1 MASTTAAA
9 AANDIAKE
17 TQEYLHAAGLNII
30 VLLEHARKFEG
41 TDEKNSGFSG
51 QTFTKIVHDIVT
63 AVDQEVTRFIIAC
76 KPPALDAEIRALCP
90 KINAGLFQ
98 LVQHFGRIPKIAGRT
113 YLVEVRRATCKT
125 LVAMVLLINTFLEHK
140 VELSSA
146 ILADMPYMSST
157 GVFWEHCKE
166 LKQIPVDNRAAVLT
180 IWQSVVSGL
189 VKDAAEEL
197 NESLAESENQTTKDG
212 DGEESDSMDDFSP
225 DIPKDRIEEARAMYK
240 LILSAKQVC
249 EKVGLRCIRD
259 CETFDE
265 EHVVWL
271 DRLLDLGRPVQ
282 DSVDELVA
290 ALSAD
295 DDEWKQAVRLEA
307 AKLTE
312 AMSNL
317 VTLAITFVDDSH
329 LSWFEQCRKR
339 LDVSKHTYHVVR

>member
-1 MASTTAAA
+1 MAAD
-9 AANDIAKE
+9 DIAKD
-17 TQEYLHAAGLNII
+17 TQEYLHAAGLN
-30 VLLEHARKFEG
+30 VVVFLEHVRAFEG

-51 QTFTKIVHDIVT
+51 QAFSKVVHDIVT

-76 KPPALDAEIRALCP
+76 KPPALDVEIRALCP

-98 LVQHFGRIPKIAGRT
+98 LVQHFDRIPKVAGRT
-113 YLVEVRRATCKT
+113 YLVEVRRALCKT
-125 LVAMVLLINTFLEHK
+125 LVAMVMLINTYLEQK
-140 VELSSA
+140 VELDSA
-146 ILADMPYMSST
+146 ILADMPYTSSS

-180 IWQSVVSGL
+180 IWQAVVSGL

-197 NESLAESENQTTKDG
+197 HESLTESEESQATKD
-212 DGEESDSMDDFSP
+212 DDDKSNDSMDDFSP
-225 DIPKDRIEEARAMYK
+225 DIPADRIEEARSMYK
-240 LILSAKQVC
+240 LVLSAKQVC

-265 EHVVWL
+265 ERVVWL

-282 DSVDELVA
+282 DAVDELIA

-295 DDEWKQAVRLEA
+295 DDQWMQAVRLEA
-307 AKLTE
+307 ANLTG

-317 VTLAITFVDDSH
+317 VALAITFVDDSH
-329 LSWFEQCRKR
+329 LPWFELCRKR
-339 LDVSKHTYHVVR
+339 LD

>member
-1 MASTTAAA
+1 MAAD
-9 AANDIAKE
+9 DIAKD
-17 TQEYLHAAGLNII
+17 TQEYLHAAGLN
-30 VLLEHARKFEG
+30 VVVFLEHVRAFEG

-51 QTFTKIVHDIVT
+51 QAFSKVVHDIVT

-76 KPPALDAEIRALCP
+76 KPPALDVEIRALCP

-98 LVQHFGRIPKIAGRT
+98 LVQHFDRIPKVAGRT
-113 YLVEVRRATCKT
+113 YLVEVRRALCKT
-125 LVAMVLLINTFLEHK
+125 LVAMVMLINTYLEQK
-140 VELSSA
+140 VELDSA
-146 ILADMPYMSST
+146 ILADMPYTSSS

-180 IWQSVVSGL
+180 IWQAVVSGL

-197 NESLAESENQTTKDG
+197 HESLTESEESQATKD
-212 DGEESDSMDDFSP
+212 DDDKSNDSMDDFSP
-225 DIPKDRIEEARAMYK
+225 DIPADRIEEARSMYK
-240 LILSAKQVC
+240 LVLSAKQVC

-265 EHVVWL
+265 ERVVWL

-282 DSVDELVA
+282 DAVDELIA

-295 DDEWKQAVRLEA
+295 DDQWVQAVRLEA
-307 AKLTE
+307 ANLTG

-317 VTLAITFVDDSH
+317 VSLAITFVDDSH
-329 LSWFEQCRKR
+329 LPWFELCRKR
-339 LDVSKHTYHVVR
+339 LDVSKHTCHVVR

>member
-1 MASTTAAA
+1 MTTP

-17 TQEYLHAAGLNII
+17 TQEYLHTTGLNI
-30 VLLEHARKFEG
+30 VALLEHARKFEG
-41 TDEKNSGFSG
+41 TEAKDSDFSG
-51 QTFTKIVHDIVT
+51 QAFSKVVHDIVT

-76 KPPALDAEIRALCP
+76 KPPALDVEIRALCP

-98 LVQHFGRIPKIAGRT
+98 LVQQFGRIPKIAGRT
-113 YLVEVRRATCKT
+113 YLLEVRRAVCKT
-125 LVAMVLLINTFLEHK
+125 LVAMVLLINSFLDLK
-140 VELSSA
+140 VELSAA

-166 LKQIPVDNRAAVLT
+166 LKQIPVDNRAAVLS
-180 IWQSVVSGL
+180 IWQSVVTGL
-189 VKDAAEEL
+189 VRDAAEEL
-197 NESLAESENQTTKDG
+197 NESLAESENQDTKDG
-212 DGEESDSMDDFSP
+212 VADEESEDSMDEFSP
-225 DIPKDRIEEARAMYK
+225 DIPRDRIEEARNMYK

-265 EHVVWL
+265 EHIMWL

-295 DDEWKQAVRLEA
+295 GDEWKRAVKLEA
-307 AKLTE
+307 ASLTE
-312 AMSNL
+312 ALSNL

-329 LSWFEQCRKR
+329 LPWFELCRKR

>member
-1 MASTTAAA
+1 MAAD
-9 AANDIAKE
+9 DIAKD
-17 TQEYLHAAGLNII
+17 TQEYLHAAGLN
-30 VLLEHARKFEG
+30 VVVFLEHVRAFEG

-51 QTFTKIVHDIVT
+51 QAFSKVVHDIVT

-76 KPPALDAEIRALCP
+76 KPPALDVEIRALCP

-98 LVQHFGRIPKIAGRT
+98 LVQHFDRIPKVAGRT
-113 YLVEVRRATCKT
+113 YLVEVRRALCKT
-125 LVAMVLLINTFLEHK
+125 LVAMVMLINTYLEQK
-140 VELSSA
+140 VELDSA
-146 ILADMPYMSST
+146 ILADMPYTSSS

-180 IWQSVVSGL
+180 IWQAVVSGL

-197 NESLAESENQTTKDG
+197 HESLTESEESQATKD
-212 DGEESDSMDDFSP
+212 DDDKSNDSMDDFSP
-225 DIPKDRIEEARAMYK
+225 DIPADRIEEARSMYK
-240 LILSAKQVC
+240 LVLSAKQVC

-265 EHVVWL
+265 ERVVWL

-282 DSVDELVA
+282 DAVDELIA

-295 DDEWKQAVRLEA
+295 DDQWMQAVRLEA
-307 AKLTE
+307 SNLTG

-317 VTLAITFVDDSH
+317 VALAITFVDDSH
-329 LSWFEQCRKR
+329 LPWFELCRKR
-339 LDVSKHTYHVVR
+339 LDVSKHTCHVVR